1 MRVMPEADRQSLQSE
16 RVAFSETANVI
27 AFPRARGVRAAPS
40 THPPLPTAH
49 KADPLPT
56 EAFARY
62 EGGGEDEDY
71 RHRMAINVVVFVLCV
86 ALIGSGLWLADTI
99 AKLRRD
105 QDCVLSGRPNCANIS
120 VAGKLP
126 QP

>member
-1 MRVMPEADRQSLQSE
+1 MPDADRQKLQSE

-27 AFPRARGVRAAPS
+27 AFPRAGGVRPTPS
-40 THPPLPTAH
+40 RPQALPSADA
-49 KADPLPT
+49 ADPLPVET
-56 EAFARY
+56 FARY
-62 EGGGEDEDY
+62 ESGGEDEDY
-71 RHRMAINVVVFVLCV
+71 RHRMAINVVVFLLCI

-120 VAGKLP
+120 IAGKLP